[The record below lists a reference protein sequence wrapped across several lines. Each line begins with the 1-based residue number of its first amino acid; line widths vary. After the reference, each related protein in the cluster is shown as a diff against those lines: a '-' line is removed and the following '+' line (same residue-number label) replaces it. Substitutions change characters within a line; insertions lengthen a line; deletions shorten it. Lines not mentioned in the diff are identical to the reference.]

1 MREERGS
8 TSAAGLI
15 LQCPLCAGEIA
26 LGPEACRCRGCG
38 ASFPVLLGIPDLR
51 VPAQTWVSYEE
62 DRELARRLAARY
74 VSSSFTDLV
83 SEIWRARPNADPRL
97 VARRIQEILRA
108 AGEHR
113 DEIGAAGWVGARLEG
128 SDAGAVLDV
137 GCGTGAFLEA
147 ALSRFPVAA
156 GVDVSLAWL
165 ITARK
170 RLEERGLPALLLCAC
185 VERLPFRSGEFDL
198 TVSFDLLEHVHDRV
212 EVAGELARVT
222 RSGGWLVGTTPNRF
236 SLSAEPHVGVWG
248 VGFLPR
254 RWMPAY
260 VRWRRGLDF
269 RHVSPLSLR
278 NVQELFDGDFE
289 CEIEAPP
296 IPTGDFEGFS
306 RPKRL
311 FARLYNQFLK
321 VPLLRAGLRPIAPF
335 FHIAGRKKDRAGAP
349 GISVRT

>member
-1 MREERGS
+1 MKEER
-8 TSAAGLI
+8 TSPSLAGLI

-26 LGPEACRCRGCG
+26 LSPEACRCRGCG
-38 ASFPVLLGIPDLR
+38 ATFPLLLGIPDLR
-51 VPAQTWVSYEE
+51 VPAQTWISYEE
-62 DRELARRLAARY
+62 DRELAQRLAARY
-74 VSSSFTDLV
+74 ESSSFTDLV
-83 SEIWRARPNADPRL
+83 AEIWGARPNADPGL

-113 DEIGAAGWVGARLEG
+113 QEVASGWIGARLEG
-128 SDAGAVLDV
+128 ANYRAVLDV

-165 ITARK
+165 VTARK
-170 RLEERGLPALLLCAC
+170 RLEERGLPSLLFCAC

-198 TVSFDLLEHVHDRV
+198 TACFDLLEHVHDRA
-212 EVAGELARVT
+212 EVAVELARVT
-222 RSGGWLVGTTPNRF
+222 RPGGLLVGTTPNRF

-269 RHVSPLSLR
+269 RHVSPLSLSD
-278 NVQELFDGDFE
+278 VSSLFEDRFD
-289 CEIEAPP
+289 CEIEAPM
-296 IPTGDFEGFS
+296 IPRGNLAAFS
-306 RPKRL
+306 PVKRL
-311 FARLYNQFLK
+311 FARLYNRFLG
-321 VPLLRAGLRPIAPF
+321 VSLFRAGLKPVAPF
-335 FHIAGRKKDRAGAP
+335 FHIVARKRAGAGEP
-349 GISVRT
+349 GISARP